1 MKLIPDQ
8 VRYTPEAS
16 ELEASGDRP
25 ESAGNDSERVLRGSL
40 AHGHSWWRRIGRRS
54 GALFPYELILLPA
67 LAMFVF
73 QGLPVI
79 HGILI
84 SLQDFSIWNP
94 EPTFVG
100 LWNYSRVLSNPLFYL
115 ALENTGLF
123 LLLAVSLELILGL
136 CIALLISKPFPGE
149 RVVRILLLFPLLVA
163 PVVAGLMFYWMFNAE
178 FGFINKVLGLL
189 GFPTVLWFN
198 RPWTAFLIIVLADVW
213 TWTPWFTLLL
223 YSALQTLPPEP
234 VEAAHL
240 DGANAWQIFR
250 NITLPLLFPVASFT
264 VLIRSFDA
272 FRVFDV
278 VWTMTAGGP
287 GNATEVFGTFVYRIG
302 LLTVNYSEGAAA
314 AMIGALIIMVVGV
327 VVYGTISRIV
337 WGRTAA

>member
-1 MKLIPDQ
+1 MIIHPDKMRSTSGASK
-8 VRYTPEAS
+8 VEA
-16 ELEASGDRP
+16 AGDRSRFAGSDD
-25 ESAGNDSERVLRGSL
+25 ESVIRGSL
-40 AHGHSWWRRIGRRS
+40 ARRHTWRRRIGRRS
-54 GALFPYELILLPA
+54 DALFPYELILLPA
-67 LAMFVF
+67 LAMLVF
-73 QGLPVI
+73 QMVPVV

-94 EPTFVG
+94 EPVFVG

-115 ALENTGLF
+115 ALKNTGLF
-123 LLLAVSLELILGL
+123 LVLAVGLELVSGL
-136 CIALLISKPFPGE
+136 CIALLINKPFPGE

-178 FGFINKVLGLL
+178 FGFINKILGLSGL
-189 GFPTVLWFN
+189 PTVLWFN

-234 VEAAHL
+234 VEAARL
-240 DGANAWQIFR
+240 DGANAWQIFHH
-250 NITLPLLFPVASFT
+250 ITLPLLFPVASFT

-278 VWTMTAGGP
+278 VWTMTGGGP

-314 AMIGALIIMVVGV
+314 AMIGAVIIMVVGL
-327 VVYGTISRIV
+327 VVYRTFSRIV
-337 WGRTAA
+337 WGRTAS